1 MAAFSEQ
8 KLIGRENWNFSKIH
22 KIMIEWGKFFATA
35 RTISIYHFEL
45 IFKMRFKKSRKE
57 ELFTCNFS
65 EKKPNFIKL
74 KFPIKIE
81 IRPYLPFLTLI
92 RVKTSFRIRTTRTL
106 IRGIIWLL
114 LAIVGIWRQIII
126 RFGNYFVK
134 KTIFIE
140 FTFLELSTPFYLNFL
155 IFLSF
160 TFWKILSFRLICR
173 SYQLWRLWSYDV
185 FRINNTT
192 YPLS

>member
-74 KFPIKIE
+74 KFPVKIE

-92 RVKTSFRIRTTRTL
+92 RLKTSLRIRTTRTL

-114 LAIVGIWRQIII
+114 LAIVGIWRQMDPNGPKDLVKLTKII
-126 RFGNYFVK
+126 FVK
-134 KTIFIE
+134 TNILGIN
-140 FTFLELSTPFYLNFL
+140 LSKINCH
-155 IFLSF
+155 
-160 TFWKILSFRLICR
+160 KILETIL
-173 SYQLWRLWSYDV
+173 
-185 FRINNTT
+185 
-192 YPLS
+192 